1 MAPINGI
8 RRTIYVVFETLAIC
22 AFLIMI
28 TSSVLQ
34 VFFRY
39 VLDSPLQWTEE
50 LARLTCVL
58 TTYFGGVV
66 ILMTREHIR
75 VDIIDNYV
83 FGRSAD
89 AVAMLVDLLMSWFLL
104 SVAYGCWRLTNAT
117 WETFTATM
125 DWFRTGYIYAAVG
138 ISMLVMTFLLL
149 LDMFERSMHM
159 AGRARKVEP

>member
-1 MAPINGI
+1 MAPVKGI
-8 RRTIYVVFETLAIC
+8 RRTIYVVFETLAIS

-39 VLDSPLQWTEE
+39 ILNAPLQWTEE

-66 ILMTREHIR
+66 ILITREHIR
-75 VDIIDNYV
+75 VDIIDGYV
-83 FGRSAD
+83 SGRSAD
-89 AVAMLVDLLMSWFLL
+89 VVAMLVDLLISWFLI
-104 SVAYGCWRLTNAT
+104 SVAYGCWLLTNAT

-125 DWFRTGYIYAAVG
+125 DWFRTGYVYAAVG
-138 ISMLVMTFLLL
+138 ISMLVMTFLML
-149 LDMFERSMHM
+149 LDMFERAMHM
-159 AGRARKVEP
+159 AGRARGAEQ